1 MIKAE
6 QGGSMYDFVSD
17 DHEAPP
23 QRERTVG
30 QFANRE
36 NMSEPYVN
44 REAPKVNPVEVEQ
57 KDESSIAFWRMF
69 TGQMPKGAFEQ
80 SVNIKFGGR
89 EAIGELFRE
98 KKIEYVKL
106 YKQIMGEI

>member
-1 MIKAE
+1 M
-6 QGGSMYDFVSD
+6 D
-17 DHEAPP
+17 DSFYSQFGDTEAPP

-36 NMSEPYVN
+36 NLSTPYVN

-57 KDESSIAFWRMF
+57 KDESEAAYWRMF
-69 TGQMPKGAFEQ
+69 IRQLPKGELEQ

-106 YKQIMGEI
+106 YKSMLGDV